1 METEKAKAILQKYS
15 DNIGV
20 VQATCEKLTNSQLK
34 EVAGLIR
41 EPERVRNHLRTVYKL
56 REVMNAS
63 K

>member
-1 METEKAKAILQKYS
+1 METSRAIEILQKYS
-15 DNIGV
+15 DNTGV
-20 VQATCEKLTNSQLK
+20 VQATCEKLTKSQLK

-41 EPERVRNHLRTVYKL
+41 EPERVRNHLRTVHKL